1 MVYRRP
7 RISRRP
13 RVYRYPRVYR
23 SPFVYRRPLVYRRP
37 QRRVRVFGCCLPIP
51 LGGLLLTGG
60 GLALAVRRARAGLR
74 LPGEQVGRGGGA
86 ARPG

>member
-1 MVYRRP
+1 MYRRP

-23 SPFVYRRPLVYRRP
+23 GPVVYRRP

-51 LGGLLLTGG
+51 LGGLLLTAG
-60 GLALAVRRARAGLR
+60 GLALAARRAGAGPAAPGQAGRPGRWGRRAG
-74 LPGEQVGRGGGA
+74 
-86 ARPG
+86 

>member
-1 MVYRRP
+1 VVYRRP

-23 SPFVYRRPLVYRRP
+23 GPFVYRRPLVYRRP

-60 GLALAVRRARAGLR
+60 GLALAVRRARAGPAAPR
-74 LPGEQVGRGGGA
+74 RAGR
-86 ARPG
+86 P